1 MVDPAWQADLTF
13 VVDMT
18 QHLNDLKLKLEGKNQ
33 LVFQLANHI
42 STFRTQF
49 QSFQQQAA
57 LGNFVHFPTLQSQL
71 QKYRDIDTNIYV
83 GKLDALIQSFN
94 SRFHDFDRYRLLIKL
109 FADPFSV

>member
-18 QHLNDLKLKLEGKNQ
+18 QDLNDLNLKLQGKNQ
-33 LVFQLANHI
+33 LGFQLANHI
-42 STFRTQF
+42 WNFRTKF
-49 QSFQQQAA
+49 KLFQQQAA

-71 QKYRDIDTNIYV
+71 QKYWDIDTNIYV
-83 GKLDALIQSFN
+83 GKLDELIQSFN
-94 SRFHDFDRYRLLIKL
+94 SRFHDFDRCRLLIKL